1 MSVSNSFHLHQ
12 ILSAHVLGGRH
23 LFLSTYEGL
32 SCVARVS
39 MYTDAGDHGTAGGA
53 ALLQAVGGTGR
64 PCMQQR
70 QPEGRA
76 HPTNL

>member
-1 MSVSNSFHLHQ
+1 MSVSKSFHLHK

-32 SCVARVS
+32 SCVTCVS
-39 MYTDAGDHGTAGGA
+39 TYTDAGDHGTAGGA
-53 ALLQAVGGTGR
+53 ALFQAVGGMGW
-64 PCMQQR
+64 PCVQQR
-70 QPEGRA
+70 QQEGHA